1 MAKTNT
7 KASKETKVVTAEP
20 KIRATRNRETV
31 LVIRS
36 VQSLVDLLPAD
47 AVIGVSRK
55 SLLAALAKTRLGDL
69 KSEAGL

>member
-7 KASKETKVVTAEP
+7 KANKTTTATAEP

-31 LVIRS
+31 LVART
-36 VQSLVDLLPAD
+36 VQQLIDLNLPAD

-55 SLLAALAKTRLGDL
+55 SLLAAAAKSRTADL
-69 KSEAGL
+69 KAELGL

>member
-1 MAKTNT
+1 MAKQTT
-7 KASKETKVVTAEP
+7 KATKATATVITEP

-55 SLLAALAKTRLGDL
+55 SLLAAAAKSRNADL
-69 KSEAGL
+69 KAELGL